1 MQDTNHNRPFGFYDN
16 RWGNPVWVWP
26 QVRQYP
32 NNRLCIQL
40 FSYAKDN
47 QFIEP
52 WATATVNLPDQLLNP
67 GEVFIKDYSEN
78 AGLLELLVRAKIIE
92 PRPLKEVPS
101 SFITVTAHKLT
112 PEFLDFISETQNA
125 D

>member
-40 FSYAKDN
+40 FSYASK
-47 QFIEP
+47 
-52 WATATVNLPDQLLNP
+52 
-67 GEVFIKDYSEN
+67 N

-92 PRPLKEVPS
+92 LRPLKEVPS
-101 SFITVTAHKLT
+101 GFIIVTAHKLT

>member
-1 MQDTNHNRPFGFYDN
+1 MTQVHTHHLFGFYDS
-16 RWGNPVWVWP
+16 RWGQPVWVWP

-32 NNRLCIQL
+32 NNRLGIQL
-40 FSYAKDN
+40 FSYAEDN

-52 WATATVNLPDQLLNP
+52 WATATVNLPDQPLNP

-92 PRPLKEVPS
+92 PRPLKAVPS
-101 SFITVTAHKLT
+101 GFVTVTAHKLT